1 MINYLNLFSVGG
13 VTRAN
18 NVRCITRGVENVE
31 HQISE
36 QDASFS
42 NYFLFQAAKKKLYLI
57 KAPREHASY
66 VLLFVLLIGYQI
78 ITPSVYLQYFL
89 VKITWP
95 SVPKYSL
102 KMKVTGWFISMLS
115 PLPNSV

>member
-1 MINYLNLFSVGG
+1 MFK

-78 ITPSVYLQYFL
+78 ITPSVYPQYFL
-89 VKITWP
+89 VKITQIFFEDEGHWLIHIYAF
-95 SVPKYSL
+95 S
-102 KMKVTGWFISMLS
+102 TA
-115 PLPNSV
+115 